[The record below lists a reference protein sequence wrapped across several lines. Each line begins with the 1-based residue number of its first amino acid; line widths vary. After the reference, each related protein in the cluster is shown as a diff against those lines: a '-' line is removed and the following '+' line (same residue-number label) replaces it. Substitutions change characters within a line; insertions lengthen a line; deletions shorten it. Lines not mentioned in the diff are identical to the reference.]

1 VGLQV
6 KSSSPGAPV
15 AHPPLK
21 DPTEALNE
29 IALYF
34 NMLGYTEE
42 QWDRKYY
49 SLFMKIFQG
58 IRKVVKET
66 GSLTYQDSASL
77 RSNPKRRPF

>member
-1 VGLQV
+1 MGLSV
-6 KSSSPGAPV
+6 DSVSPGAPV
-15 AHPPLK
+15 AHPPLM

-66 GSLTYQDSASL
+66 GSLTYPDSTSL
-77 RSNPKRRPF
+77 RSDTKRRPF

>member
-1 VGLQV
+1 MSNT
-6 KSSSPGAPV
+6 KPI
-15 AHPPLK
+15 K

-66 GSLTYQDSASL
+66 GSLTYPDSTSL
-77 RSNPKRRPF
+77 RSDTKRRPF

>member
-1 VGLQV
+1 MGLPV
-6 KSSSPGAPV
+6 TPITPGQPV
-15 AHPPLK
+15 AHPPFK

-66 GSLTYQDSASL
+66 GSLTYEKGPEEAL
-77 RSNPKRRPF
+77 THGH

>member
-1 VGLQV
+1 MSNT
-6 KSSSPGAPV
+6 KPI
-15 AHPPLK
+15 K

-49 SLFMKIFQG
+49 SLFMRIFHG
-58 IRKVVKET
+58 IREVVKET
-66 GSLTYQDSASL
+66 GS
-77 RSNPKRRPF
+77 FEI